1 MKLYRLVVW
10 GLTAVLFV
18 FGESTLSQSR
28 RAFKAIGSDTV
39 PSIIAA
45 QEIGYALADLDAN
58 VANSLLGAPQHRQTA
73 ALAIEKQ
80 RVKVTDSLVDAAQ
93 NITYGDAEKVPIR
106 QMVRDLGLYLER
118 QAEARLRFDNG
129 DLPGARATYWDATD
143 ILHKR
148 LLVEAADLDA
158 ANKIQL
164 DAAYRDGRQET
175 AGAEHI
181 VVVLGLALAGG
192 LLVLQG
198 YLFRRTRRVFSL
210 PLVAATL
217 VAVVLT
223 VFLATRFVA
232 ARESLRIAKEDAFDS
247 IHSLVKARTLAYDA
261 NGDESRFLLDAA
273 QAKGFEVAF
282 NDKVAKLTTSPTAKA
297 PSDSEL
303 AQRKQKGRKKGDTGL
318 FWDELDNV
326 TFPGELKAATQMV
339 QSFRDYMLIDGRVR
353 KLAASG
359 KMADAIDLA
368 IGDKPEQ
375 SNGVFARFDAAL
387 QATLDINRTWFDQ
400 EIDQTSRSLRTA
412 EVVLV
417 FLSVAVVALTWLGIR
432 PRLREYTS

>member
-1 MKLYRLVVW
+1 
-10 GLTAVLFV
+10 
-18 FGESTLSQSR
+18 
-28 RAFKAIGSDTV
+28 
-39 PSIIAA
+39 
-45 QEIGYALADLDAN
+45 
-58 VANSLLGAPQHRQTA
+58 
-73 ALAIEKQ
+73 
-80 RVKVTDSLVDAAQ
+80 
-93 NITYGDAEKVPIR
+93 
-106 QMVRDLGLYLER
+106 
-118 QAEARLRFDNG
+118 
-129 DLPGARATYWDATD
+129 
-143 ILHKR
+143 
-148 LLVEAADLDA
+148 VEAADLDA